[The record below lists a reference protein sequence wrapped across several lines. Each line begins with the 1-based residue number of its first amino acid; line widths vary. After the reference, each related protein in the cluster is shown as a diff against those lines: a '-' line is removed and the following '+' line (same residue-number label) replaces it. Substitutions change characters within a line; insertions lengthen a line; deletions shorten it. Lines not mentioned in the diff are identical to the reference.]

1 MNRRQIAVALV
12 ATCLGGAFS
21 PAWSTDY
28 PTKPIRLIVPFA
40 AGGPTDALARAFALQ
55 LAENLKQSV
64 VVENKSGAGGNIGV
78 EFVSKAPPDGY
89 TLGFG
94 TNGPLAGNVS
104 LFKSLG
110 YDPSK
115 DLAPVTRIAYVPNII
130 AVSPNL
136 GVKSLQELISLLKAN
151 PDKYSFAS
159 GGNGTTQHL
168 GGELLKSM
176 TGTRMTHIPYKGE
189 GPALNDA
196 LGGQVPIIFSSL
208 AVGVPYVTSGRLRA
222 LAVTSRGRS
231 PALPDVPAATE
242 AGVPGYELTAW
253 YGLVAPPG
261 TPSEIIRKLNSASL
275 QVINSPQFSQKLIA
289 VGGTPAATTPE
300 EFGAFIRSE
309 IPRWAEIVKQT
320 GAKAD

>member
-1 MNRRQIAVALV
+1 MNRRQSAAALL
-12 ATCLGGAFS
+12 ATCLGLSLS
-21 PAWSTDY
+21 PAWSADY
-28 PTKPIRLIVPFA
+28 PSKPIRLIVPFA
-40 AGGPTDALARAFALQ
+40 PGGPTDALARAFALQ
-55 LAENLKQSV
+55 LGEDLNQTV
-64 VVENKSGAGGNIGV
+64 VVENKSGAGGNVGV
-78 EFVSKAPPDGY
+78 EFVTKAPPDGY

-104 LFKSLG
+104 LFKNLG
-110 YDPSK
+110 YDPAK
-115 DLAPVTRIAYVPNII
+115 DLAPITRIAFVPNII
-130 AVSPNL
+130 AVSPSL
-136 GVKSLQELISLLKAN
+136 GVKNLQELISVLKAN

-231 PALPDVPAATE
+231 PALPDVPAVTE

-261 TPSEIIRKLNSASL
+261 TPPDIVRKLNRASL
-275 QVINSPQFSQKLIA
+275 QVVNSPQFSQRLIT
-289 VGGTPAATTPE
+289 VGGTPAPTTSE
-300 EFGAFIRSE
+300 EFGAFIRTE
-309 IPRWAEIVKQT
+309 IQRWAEIVKQT
-320 GAKAD
+320 GAKVD